1 MVAIAVVG
9 QEIRRLEVCKERVQ
23 YARRKEI
30 RRAEVKEEG
39 GRRTREASRTDGGGT
54 GQEAQECRPPWQ
66 AGSAAEAEAVL
77 VRIVVRGVWRGWV
90 QVKESLGLREGD

>member
-54 GQEAQECRPPWQ
+54 GQEAQECRPPCAWRVERVGPSEGVT
-66 AGSAAEAEAVL
+66 GST
-77 VRIVVRGVWRGWV
+77 
-90 QVKESLGLREGD
+90 

>member
-66 AGSAAEAEAVL
+66 RGGS
-77 VRIVVRGVWRGWV
+77 GG
-90 QVKESLGLREGD
+90 SLGKNRGTWRVERVGPSEGVTGST